1 LLILINPL
9 VEVSLQEVN
18 LLRIFQEPRPELLLQ
33 FLLSQNQ
40 LNVFG
45 GVVNL
50 ALLLINL
57 GVELEL
63 DMVISLEGVR
73 VTRECETLWL
83 EAQLQVGRFDI
94 RYRDGEIDEVLC
106 GIGFV

>member
-1 LLILINPL
+1 
-9 VEVSLQEVN
+9 
-18 LLRIFQEPRPELLLQ
+18 
-33 FLLSQNQ
+33 
-40 LNVFG
+40 
-45 GVVNL
+45 
-50 ALLLINL
+50 
-57 GVELEL
+57 
-63 DMVISLEGVR
+63 